1 MINKDKITTDLCP
14 ASVWHRPP
22 WCRWPLGPRCTCCGC
37 GSWVARPDLDWPP
50 RSSSAAPVLSAPP
63 PSEWPEDFSEQ
74 TTQKPSV
81 ITHADAPSN
90 INISIFFFHNTTHKC
105 YSTLGSATSYLSETG
120 HWLAGDDLIA
130 AEARDEAQGLVLV
143 LPSFQLAQDQST
155 EYLHI
160 LQDIR
165 DERWLAERI
174 NRQFP
179 ENIWSGAWGEVIL
192 TFCLYV

>member
-90 INISIFFFHNTTHKC
+90 INISIFFFIIQHMNATRRLDLPRHTC
-105 YSTLGSATSYLSETG
+105 LRRAIDSLGMISLRLRREMKHRAWYWFCPLSSSPRIRARNIFTSCKT
-120 HWLAGDDLIA
+120 
-130 AEARDEAQGLVLV
+130 
-143 LPSFQLAQDQST
+143 
-155 EYLHI
+155 
-160 LQDIR
+160 
-165 DERWLAERI
+165 
-174 NRQFP
+174 
-179 ENIWSGAWGEVIL
+179 
-192 TFCLYV
+192 